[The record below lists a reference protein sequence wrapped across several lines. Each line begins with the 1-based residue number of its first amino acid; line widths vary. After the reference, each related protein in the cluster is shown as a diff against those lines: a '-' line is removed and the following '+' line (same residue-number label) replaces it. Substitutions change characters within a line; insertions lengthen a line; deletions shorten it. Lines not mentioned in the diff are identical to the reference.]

1 MLYLFIFISVEIS
14 YHIRILFV
22 CFFSKYSMYV
32 YLFVLMKNLE
42 IDEITGFNI
51 KNDTFKTIIFI
62 HL

>member
-1 MLYLFIFISVEIS
+1 MLYLFIFISGEIS

-22 CFFSKYSMYV
+22 CFFSKYSMFICSHEKY
-32 YLFVLMKNLE
+32 LE
-42 IDEITGFNI
+42 IDEITGFDI